1 VATTDEEKSMFEALS
16 PLPADPILGLS
27 AAYKQDVNPD
37 KIDLGVGV
45 YKDEAGATPIM
56 AAVKQAEQLR
66 LDTETTKT
74 YQSPAGDPQF
84 DEAVADLLL
93 GDTLANCRVASVQVP
108 GGTGGLHV
116 AAGLI
121 RRCNSEATIWLS
133 KPTWANH
140 APVFTS
146 AGLAVAEYPYYSSQL
161 RGVDFEA
168 MADALRKLG
177 SNDVVVLHGCCHNPT
192 GADLTEQQWQVV
204 ADIAI
209 ERGFTPLIDFAYQ
222 GFGRGLDEDAYG
234 VRLLA
239 QRVPELIVVSSC
251 SKNFGLYRERVGAV
265 CLVSA
270 DTQREH
276 QALPHLLNV
285 ARSTYSM
292 PPAHGAAIVSSIL
305 HDEAL
310 RGQWQQEL
318 TSMRDRMNGCR
329 TLLADRLAEM
339 GLGDSFDHIR
349 GQLGM
354 FSYLGLSVAQVQRL
368 REEFSIYMVDSS
380 RINIAGINQHNL
392 DYFANALAAVSR

>member
-1 VATTDEEKSMFEALS
+1 
-16 PLPADPILGLS
+16 
-27 AAYKQDVNPD
+27 
-37 KIDLGVGV
+37 
-45 YKDEAGATPIM
+45 
-56 AAVKQAEQLR
+56 
-66 LDTETTKT
+66 
-74 YQSPAGDPQF
+74 
-84 DEAVADLLL
+84 
-93 GDTLANCRVASVQVP
+93 
-108 GGTGGLHV
+108 
-116 AAGLI
+116 
-121 RRCNSEATIWLS
+121 
-133 KPTWANH
+133 
-140 APVFTS
+140 
-146 AGLAVAEYPYYSSQL
+146 
-161 RGVDFEA
+161 
-168 MADALRKLG
+168 
-177 SNDVVVLHGCCHNPT
+177 
-192 GADLTEQQWQVV
+192 LTEQQWQVV